1 MVQYAIYREKRVELE
16 EFITKEIHIWG
27 NYQNI
32 PDSIKKLIDKEFMAL
47 GRYGKRIN
55 VYTIEERLQTG
66 EL

>member
-32 PDSIKKLIDKEFMAL
+32 PDCIKKLIDKEFMAL

-66 EL
+66 DL